1 MNLRYISVPHQQH
14 QISTLYKGLD
24 MTERHFLLKWFNCFL
39 QFPFHLL
46 ISVLFIFTSFA
57 FTLQKKICLIHYW
70 QLFET
75 RHLKLFRYWSSKIEI
90 SLVNVY
96 FFKVW
101 NSSIVHCS
109 SKSRFYFYLNSIH
122 VTQLK
127 IFLKPITSNRRNRFE
142 SSNLKANFV
151 NGHNFYS
158 AENKMSFA

>member
-46 ISVLFIFTSFA
+46 ISVLFFFTSFA
-57 FTLQKKICLIHYW
+57 FTLQKKNYW

-75 RHLKLFRYWSSKIEI
+75 RHLKLFRNWSSNIEI

-96 FFKVW
+96 FFQGMELL
-101 NSSIVHCS
+101 HCS
-109 SKSRFYFYLNSIH
+109 LFLEKSLLFLSEFYPCNTIKIHFETDNIKQKKSFWVLKSKGQFCKWAQFLFSR
-122 VTQLK
+122 K
-127 IFLKPITSNRRNRFE
+127 
-142 SSNLKANFV
+142 
-151 NGHNFYS
+151 
-158 AENKMSFA
+158 